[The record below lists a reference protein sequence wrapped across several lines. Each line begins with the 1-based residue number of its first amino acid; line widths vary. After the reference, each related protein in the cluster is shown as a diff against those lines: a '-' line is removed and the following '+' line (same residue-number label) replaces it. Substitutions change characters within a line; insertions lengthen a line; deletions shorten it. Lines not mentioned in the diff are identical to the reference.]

1 MGRSWNLYT
10 ATFVLKGHFMKA
22 VCFTVGVLSI
32 GSVLLALGGCSS
44 DEARPDVPSN
54 AMQVS
59 SGSKVVA
66 FTAPHDGKAFLQ
78 DDTDNR
84 VVYSTELRRDQ
95 VMKFDPVADNVQIDG
110 TAAPEGI
117 AHPGHDHSIYFER
130 SEHPDRT
137 DVSGNRANDNG
148 NGGTS
153 ANGVPI
159 VRVPVGIQVDVQT
172 QPSPQN

>member
-1 MGRSWNLYT
+1 M
-10 ATFVLKGHFMKA
+10 ATFVSKGHFMKA
-22 VCFTVGVLSI
+22 TCFTVGVLSL
-32 GSVLLALGGCSS
+32 GSLLLILGGCSS
-44 DEARPDVPSN
+44 EEARPDVPSN

-66 FTAPHDGKAFLQ
+66 FTAPHDGKAFLE
-78 DDTDNR
+78 DDTDHR
-84 VVYSTELRRDQ
+84 VVYSTDLRRDQ
-95 VMKFDPVADNVQIDG
+95 VMKFDPVAGAVQIDG
-110 TAAPEGI
+110 TTAPEGI
-117 AHPGHDHSIYFER
+117 ANPNHDHSIYFER

-137 DVSGNRANDNG
+137 DVSGNRANDNSSNAG
-148 NGGTS
+148 AN

>member
-1 MGRSWNLYT
+1 
-10 ATFVLKGHFMKA
+10 MKA
-22 VCFTVGVLSI
+22 SYFAVGVLSV
-32 GSVLLALGGCSS
+32 GSVLLTLGACSS
-44 DEARPDVPSN
+44 EEARPDVPSN

-66 FTAPHDGKAFLQ
+66 FTAPHDGKAYLE

-84 VVYSTELRRDQ
+84 VVYSTDLRRDQ
-95 VMKFDPVADNVQIDG
+95 VMKFDPVAGNVQIDG
-110 TAAPEGI
+110 NTAPEGI
-117 AHPGHDHSIYFER
+117 AHPNHDHSIYFVR

-137 DVSGNRANDNG
+137 DVSRNRDNDNG
-148 NGGTS
+148 NGGAS
-153 ANGVPI
+153 ANGVPV

>member
-1 MGRSWNLYT
+1 M
-10 ATFVLKGHFMKA
+10 FVLKGHSMKTSY
-22 VCFTVGVLSI
+22 FTFGVLSI
-32 GSVLLALGGCSS
+32 GSVLLTLGGCSS

-66 FTAPHDGKAFLQ
+66 FTAPHDGKAYLQ

-84 VVYSTELRRDQ
+84 VVYSTDLRRDQ

-110 TAAPEGI
+110 NVAPEGI
-117 AHPGHDHSIYFER
+117 AHPNHDHSIYFAR

-137 DVSGNRANDNG
+137 DVSRSRDSDNG
-148 NGGTS
+148 NSSTS
-153 ANGVPI
+153 ANGVPV